1 MARSTYSKSKIYA
14 FVADWLT
21 TNLTITNY
29 CEKHQIKSGNFYR
42 WIKEY
47 QEKYPTQADQVTRHQ
62 LRCKLISKQKQKLQK
77 TQHFMEI
84 KMTESVYNESQT
96 ETSPVLLTMNQSS
109 YTIQFHTLPNSQW
122 FAQVLNQIK
131 DD

>member
-1 MARSTYSKSKIYA
+1 M
-14 FVADWLT
+14 ADWLT

-29 CEKHQIKSGNFYR
+29 CEKHHIKSGNFYR

-47 QEKYPTQADQVTRHQ
+47 QAKYPNQADQVTKHQ
-62 LRCKLISKQKQKLQK
+62 LKCKLISKQKQFKNTQQQK

-96 ETSPVLLTMNQSS
+96 ETSPVLFTMNQSS
-109 YTIQFHTLPNSQW
+109 YTVQFHTLPNSQW